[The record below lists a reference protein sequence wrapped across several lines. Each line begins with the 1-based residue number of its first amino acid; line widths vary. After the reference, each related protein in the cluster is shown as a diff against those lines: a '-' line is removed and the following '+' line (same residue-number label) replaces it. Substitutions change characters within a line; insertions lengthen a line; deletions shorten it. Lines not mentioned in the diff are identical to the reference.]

1 MAEEFTY
8 KGKELEELKEMTLDE
23 LSEIMT
29 AKQRRSLK
37 RGLTDQQKKLLEKV
51 EEAKKEENPRPIKTH
66 ARDMIVLPEFVG
78 LTFLVYNGKNFE
90 EVKVEPRMIGHYL
103 GEFVLTRKRVEHG
116 TPGLGA
122 TRSSMFIPIK

>member
-8 KGKELEELKEMTLDE
+8 KGKTPKELGKMTLGE
-23 LSEIMT
+23 LSEIMP

-37 RGLTDQQKKLLEKV
+37 RGLTGQQKKLLEKV
-51 EEAKKEENPRPIKTH
+51 EEAKKQENPQPIKTH
-66 ARDMIVLPEFVG
+66 ARDMIILPKFVG
-78 LTFLVYNGKNFE
+78 LTFLIHNGKNFE

-103 GEFVLTRKRVEHG
+103 GEFVLTRKKVEHG